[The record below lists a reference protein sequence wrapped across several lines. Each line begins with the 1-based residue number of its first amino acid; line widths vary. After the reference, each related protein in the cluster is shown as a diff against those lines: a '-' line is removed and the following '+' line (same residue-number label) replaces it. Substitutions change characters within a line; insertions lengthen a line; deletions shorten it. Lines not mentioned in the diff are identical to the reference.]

1 MFVKRA
7 KEEGVGKFSPG
18 TIERLQEGPAWV
30 VVVRGDHDLWTA
42 PGLVSGLAQA
52 VDAAG
57 LWSLIW
63 GVDFMDSAILR
74 ALLSAREQAL
84 ARREG
89 RSRCSLRTASPADC
103 WATSVRWSRRVRTWP
118 RRRPPWRPAADATD
132 AIDVALASSVG

>member
-63 GVDFMDSAILR
+63 GAI
-74 ALLSAREQAL
+74 SW
-84 ARREG
+84 
-89 RSRCSLRTASPADC
+89 TAPSC
-103 WATSVRWSRRVRTWP
+103 VRF
-118 RRRPPWRPAADATD
+118 
-132 AIDVALASSVG
+132 